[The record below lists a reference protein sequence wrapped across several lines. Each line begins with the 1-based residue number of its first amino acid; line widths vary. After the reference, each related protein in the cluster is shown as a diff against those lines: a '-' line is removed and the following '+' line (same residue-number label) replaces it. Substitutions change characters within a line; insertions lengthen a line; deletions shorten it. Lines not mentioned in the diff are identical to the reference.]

1 MTVIRGIL
9 ATWPGR
15 LFGVALVAV
24 LAGGAVVAS
33 RVNAQPAKAEIR
45 TQPVA
50 RGSVT
55 QTVAISG
62 SVNASSQVK
71 LAFKAQGKISAI
83 YVSVGQQV
91 TAGQA
96 IATIDT
102 TDLQTTLTQAQ
113 QSLKSAQLN
122 YDKAA
127 QSANDAQRSLD
138 QTVQQTQTD
147 IANAQQALTKLQQ
160 NYANAKTNALSFGSG
175 LYTDLGA
182 FQSALDT
189 VKTDIDIVL
198 NQLDNSS
205 RNGDIQL
212 NAQNDFKSAQNSL
225 NSAYAP
231 LASAQNLSATVL
243 KPAIDD
249 LQRSLDGIGAAIA
262 EFDSALV
269 AGQDTGRAN
278 SDFQQAMLAYNLAS
292 SRLQGGLDSV
302 TGPLGTIAS
311 DISSAQASLNT
322 TNTRTIKGLDTA
334 RTSLANLQ
342 SVVTTEQQLGSS
354 IKTKMTQ
361 AGTAL
366 STVNDAI
373 GGSIVSAMQNIVSTQ
388 QRSAQ
393 SIQSAQTNV
402 ANQPFNLASAK
413 TSVDN
418 AATSVQNAQANI
430 DAATLTAPSSGVIA
444 SIANSVGENSASP
457 FAVLANTAALS
468 LHGTIGEA
476 DVAKLKLGQVA
487 NVTVDAVG
495 STTRMTGKVT
505 SVDPVATIQQGVP
518 VYGVDVTIDLP
529 NQQVKP
535 GMSGTANVII
545 ASRQGVLT
553 VPNLA
558 IRTTGGRRYVQV
570 LKDGEAVD
578 ADVTFGIANDTVT
591 EVVSGLSEGDLVVLP
606 QTRATA
612 TQRVGGGGPGGGPVF
627 IGR

>member
-1 MTVIRGIL
+1 
-9 ATWPGR
+9 
-15 LFGVALVAV
+15 
-24 LAGGAVVAS
+24 
-33 RVNAQPAKAEIR
+33 
-45 TQPVA
+45 
-50 RGSVT
+50 
-55 QTVAISG
+55 
-62 SVNASSQVK
+62 
-71 LAFKAQGKISAI
+71 
-83 YVSVGQQV
+83 
-91 TAGQA
+91 
-96 IATIDT
+96 
-102 TDLQTTLTQAQ
+102 
-113 QSLKSAQLN
+113 
-122 YDKAA
+122 
-127 QSANDAQRSLD
+127 
-138 QTVQQTQTD
+138 
-147 IANAQQALTKLQQ
+147 
-160 NYANAKTNALSFGSG
+160 
-175 LYTDLGA
+175 
-182 FQSALDT
+182 
-189 VKTDIDIVL
+189 
-198 NQLDNSS
+198 
-205 RNGDIQL
+205 
-212 NAQNDFKSAQNSL
+212 
-225 NSAYAP
+225 
-231 LASAQNLSATVL
+231 
-243 KPAIDD
+243 
-249 LQRSLDGIGAAIA
+249 
-262 EFDSALV
+262 
-269 AGQDTGRAN
+269 
-278 SDFQQAMLAYNLAS
+278 
-292 SRLQGGLDSV
+292 
-302 TGPLGTIAS
+302 
-311 DISSAQASLNT
+311 
-322 TNTRTIKGLDTA
+322 
-334 RTSLANLQ
+334 
-342 SVVTTEQQLGSS
+342 
-354 IKTKMTQ
+354 
-361 AGTAL
+361 
-366 STVNDAI
+366 
-373 GGSIVSAMQNIVSTQ
+373 MQNIVSTQ

-444 SIANSVGENSASP
+444 SIANSVGESSASP

-591 EVVSGLSEGDLVVLP
+591 EVVSGVSEGDLVVLP